1 MIDFQASTFLLQWA
15 TGGLL
20 FLWVSSKTRLIG
32 LGFGWTTRITY
43 LVIAGIGLVV
53 GVMGDTLWLREISNI
68 GLLMATSFALLVSI
82 ARRKAGVKGQ
92 RELRRSRADRVSAML
107 GDRDQIK
114 VSNTVTIKEFP
125 PVLDLI
131 APAIGTFGLI
141 VGAVDAAGS
150 IWLSVART
158 LVGAAF
164 LGAVSNSML
173 LGHWYLVQPG
183 LSRDPIFT
191 LVNWTGLLWLP
202 ELVLLCIPTGMFSVL
217 NGTIDDNYNGLLG
230 WFWVACVLATICL
243 VIVTRMA
250 LKEKEYS
257 AVMAATGLMY
267 LAILTAF
274 GMDLV
279 ARILLDLS
287 LIHI

>member
-1 MIDFQASTFLLQWA
+1 MIDFQPSTFLLQWA

-20 FLWVSSKTRLIG
+20 FLWVSNKTRLIG

-53 GVMGDTLWLREISNI
+53 GVKGDTLWLREISNI
-68 GLLMATSFALLVSI
+68 GLLMATSFAFLVSI

-92 RELRRSRADRVSAML
+92 RELQRSRADRVSAML
-107 GDRDQIK
+107 GDRGQIK
-114 VSNTVTIKEFP
+114 VSNTVTTKEFP

-131 APAIGTFGLI
+131 APVIGTFGLV

-183 LSRDPIFT
+183 LSRNPIFT

-230 WFWVACVLATICL
+230 WFWVACVVATICL

-279 ARILLDLS
+279 ARILLDA
-287 LIHI
+287 

>member
-53 GVMGDTLWLREISNI
+53 GVMGDTLWFREISNI

-92 RELRRSRADRVSAML
+92 RELQRSRADRVSAML

-114 VSNTVTIKEFP
+114 VSNTVATKEFP

-131 APAIGTFGLI
+131 APIIGTFGL
-141 VGAVDAAGS
+141 VAGAVDAAGS

-230 WFWVACVLATICL
+230 WFWVACVVATICL

-279 ARILLDLS
+279 ARILLDA
-287 LIHI
+287 

>member
-1 MIDFQASTFLLQWA
+1 MIDFQPSTFLLQWA

-20 FLWVSSKTRLIG
+20 FLWVSNKTRLIG

-53 GVMGDTLWLREISNI
+53 GVKGDTLWLREISNI

-92 RELRRSRADRVSAML
+92 RELQRSRADRVSAML
-107 GDRDQIK
+107 GDRGEIK
-114 VSNTVTIKEFP
+114 VSNTVTTKEFP

-131 APAIGTFGLI
+131 APVIGTFGLV

-230 WFWVACVLATICL
+230 WFWVACVIATICL

-279 ARILLDLS
+279 ARILLDA
-287 LIHI
+287 

>member
-53 GVMGDTLWLREISNI
+53 GVMGDTLWLREISTI
-68 GLLMATSFALLVSI
+68 GLLMATSFTLLVSI

-92 RELRRSRADRVSAML
+92 RELQRSRADRVSAMV
-107 GDRDQIK
+107 GDRGQIK
-114 VSNTVTIKEFP
+114 VSNTVATKEFP

-131 APAIGTFGLI
+131 APIIGTFGL
-141 VGAVDAAGS
+141 VAGAVDAAGP

-202 ELVLLCIPTGMFSVL
+202 ELVFLCIPTGMFSVL

-279 ARILLDLS
+279 ARILLDA
-287 LIHI
+287 

>member
-53 GVMGDTLWLREISNI
+53 GVMGDTLWFREISNI

-92 RELRRSRADRVSAML
+92 RELQRSRADRVSAML
-107 GDRDQIK
+107 GDRGQIK
-114 VSNTVTIKEFP
+114 VSNTVATKEFP

-131 APAIGTFGLI
+131 APIIGTFGL
-141 VGAVDAAGS
+141 VAGAVDAAGS

-279 ARILLDLS
+279 ARILLDA
-287 LIHI
+287 

>member
-68 GLLMATSFALLVSI
+68 GLLMATSFTLLVSV

-92 RELRRSRADRVSAML
+92 RELQRSRADRVSAML
-107 GDRDQIK
+107 GDRGQIK
-114 VSNTVTIKEFP
+114 VSNTVATKEFP

-131 APAIGTFGLI
+131 APVIGTFGL
-141 VGAVDAAGS
+141 VAGAVDAAGS
-150 IWLSVART
+150 IWLSIART

-230 WFWVACVLATICL
+230 WFWVACVVATICL

-279 ARILLDLS
+279 ARILLDA
-287 LIHI
+287 

>member
-92 RELRRSRADRVSAML
+92 RELQRSRADRVSAML
-107 GDRDQIK
+107 GDRGQIK
-114 VSNTVTIKEFP
+114 VSNTVATKEFP

-131 APAIGTFGLI
+131 APIIGTFGLV
-141 VGAVDAAGS
+141 VGAVDAAGP
-150 IWLSVART
+150 IWLSIART

-230 WFWVACVLATICL
+230 WFWVACVVATICL

-279 ARILLDLS
+279 ARILLDA
-287 LIHI
+287 

>member
-68 GLLMATSFALLVSI
+68 GLLMATSFTLLVSI

-92 RELRRSRADRVSAML
+92 RELQRSRADRVSAML
-107 GDRDQIK
+107 GDRGQIK
-114 VSNTVTIKEFP
+114 VSNTVATKEFP

-131 APAIGTFGLI
+131 APVIGTFGL
-141 VGAVDAAGS
+141 VAGAVDAAGS
-150 IWLSVART
+150 IWLSIART

-230 WFWVACVLATICL
+230 WFWVACVVATICL

-279 ARILLDLS
+279 ARILLDA
-287 LIHI
+287 

>member
-53 GVMGDTLWLREISNI
+53 GVMGDTLWLREISTI
-68 GLLMATSFALLVSI
+68 GLLLATSFALLVSI

-92 RELRRSRADRVSAML
+92 RELQRSRADRVSAMV
-107 GDRDQIK
+107 GDRGQIK
-114 VSNTVTIKEFP
+114 VLNTVATKEFP

-131 APAIGTFGLI
+131 APIIGTFGL
-141 VGAVDAAGS
+141 VAGAVDAAGP

-202 ELVLLCIPTGMFSVL
+202 ELVFLCIPTGMFSVL

-279 ARILLDLS
+279 ARILLDA
-287 LIHI
+287 

>member
-53 GVMGDTLWLREISNI
+53 GLMGDTLWLREISNI

-92 RELRRSRADRVSAML
+92 RELQRSRADRVSAML
-107 GDRDQIK
+107 GDRGRTT
-114 VSNTVTIKEFP
+114 VSNTVATKEFP

-131 APAIGTFGLI
+131 APIIGTFGL
-141 VGAVDAAGS
+141 VAGAVDAAGS

-230 WFWVACVLATICL
+230 WFWVACVVATICL

-279 ARILLDLS
+279 ARILLDA
-287 LIHI
+287 

>member
-202 ELVLLCIPTGMFSVL
+202 ELVFLCIPTGMFSVL

-279 ARILLDLS
+279 ARILLDA
-287 LIHI
+287 

>member
-20 FLWVSSKTRLIG
+20 FLWVSGKTRLIG
-32 LGFGWTTRITY
+32 LGFGWTIRITY
-43 LVIAGIGLVV
+43 LVIAGIGLIV
-53 GVMGDTLWLREISNI
+53 GMMGETLWLREISSI
-68 GLLMATSFALLVSI
+68 GLLTATSFALLVSV
-82 ARRKAGVKGQ
+82 AKRKVGVKGQ
-92 RELRRSRADRVSAML
+92 RELQKERTERVSAML
-107 GDRDQIK
+107 GGREQIN
-114 VSNTVTIKEFP
+114 VADTISTKEFP
-125 PVLDLI
+125 PILDLI
-131 APAIGTFGLI
+131 APAIGTLGLI
-141 VGAVDAAGS
+141 AGAVDAAGS

-191 LVNWTGLLWLP
+191 LVNWTGVLWLP

-230 WFWVACVLATICL
+230 WFWVACVAATICL
-243 VIVTRMA
+243 VGVTKMA

-279 ARILLDLS
+279 AKILLDA
-287 LIHI
+287 

>member
-82 ARRKAGVKGQ
+82 ARRKAGVRGQ
-92 RELRRSRADRVSAML
+92 REIRRFRADRVSAML

-230 WFWVACVLATICL
+230 WFWVACVVATACL

-279 ARILLDLS
+279 ARILLDA
-287 LIHI
+287 

>member
-68 GLLMATSFALLVSI
+68 GLLMATSFTLLVSI

-92 RELRRSRADRVSAML
+92 RELQKSRADRVSAML
-107 GDRDQIK
+107 GDRGQIK
-114 VSNTVTIKEFP
+114 VSNTVATKEFP

-131 APAIGTFGLI
+131 APIIGTFGL
-141 VGAVDAAGS
+141 VAGAVDAAGS

-202 ELVLLCIPTGMFSVL
+202 ELVLLCIPTGIFSVL

-230 WFWVACVLATICL
+230 WFWVACVVATICL

-279 ARILLDLS
+279 ARILLDA
-287 LIHI
+287 

>member
-43 LVIAGIGLVV
+43 LVIAGIGLAV

-68 GLLMATSFALLVSI
+68 GLLMATSFTLLVSI

-92 RELRRSRADRVSAML
+92 RELQKSRADRVSAML

-114 VSNTVTIKEFP
+114 VSNTVATKEFP

-131 APAIGTFGLI
+131 APIIGTFGLV

-150 IWLSVART
+150 IWLSIART

-230 WFWVACVLATICL
+230 WFWVACVVATICL

-267 LAILTAF
+267 LAILTVF

-279 ARILLDLS
+279 ARILLDA
-287 LIHI
+287 

>member
-92 RELRRSRADRVSAML
+92 RELQRSRADRVSAML

-141 VGAVDAAGS
+141 VAAVDAAGS

-279 ARILLDLS
+279 ARILLDA
-287 LIHI
+287 

>member
-43 LVIAGIGLVV
+43 LVIAGIGLVA

-68 GLLMATSFALLVSI
+68 GLLMATSFTLLVSV

-92 RELRRSRADRVSAML
+92 RELQRSRADRVSAML
-107 GDRDQIK
+107 GDRGQIK
-114 VSNTVTIKEFP
+114 VSNTVATKEFP

-131 APAIGTFGLI
+131 APIIGTFGL
-141 VGAVDAAGS
+141 VAGAVDAAGS
-150 IWLSVART
+150 IWLSIART

-230 WFWVACVLATICL
+230 WFWVACVVATICL

-279 ARILLDLS
+279 ARILLDA
-287 LIHI
+287 

>member
-92 RELRRSRADRVSAML
+92 RELRRSRADRVSVML

-141 VGAVDAAGS
+141 VGAVDAAGP

-279 ARILLDLS
+279 ARILLDA
-287 LIHI
+287 

>member
-92 RELRRSRADRVSAML
+92 RELQRSRADRVSAML
-107 GDRDQIK
+107 GDRGQIK
-114 VSNTVTIKEFP
+114 VSNTVTTKEFP

-131 APAIGTFGLI
+131 APVIGTFGLV

-230 WFWVACVLATICL
+230 WFWVACVVATICL

-279 ARILLDLS
+279 ARILLDA
-287 LIHI
+287 

>member
-1 MIDFQASTFLLQWA
+1 MIDFQAPTFLLQWA

-53 GVMGDTLWLREISNI
+53 GVMGSTLWLREISNI
-68 GLLMATSFALLVSI
+68 GLLVATSFALLVSVT
-82 ARRKAGVKGQ
+82 RRKAGVEGQ
-92 RELRRSRADRVSAML
+92 RELKKSRTDRVSAML

-114 VSNTVTIKEFP
+114 VPDIVATKEFP
-125 PVLDLI
+125 PLLDLI
-131 APAIGTFGLI
+131 APVIGTFGLI

-202 ELVLLCIPTGMFSVL
+202 ELILLCLPTGMFSVL

-230 WFWVACVLATICL
+230 WFWVACVAATICL
-243 VIVTRMA
+243 VGVTRMA

-279 ARILLDLS
+279 ARILLDA
-287 LIHI
+287 

>member
-20 FLWVSSKTRLIG
+20 FLWVSGKTRLIG
-32 LGFGWTTRITY
+32 LGYGWTTRITY
-43 LVIAGIGLVV
+43 MAIAGIGLAVAFV
-53 GVMGDTLWLREISNI
+53 GETIWVREISSI
-68 GLLMATSFALLVSI
+68 GLLISTNVALVVSI
-82 ARRKAGVKGQ
+82 FRRKAGVQGQ
-92 RELRRSRADRVSAML
+92 RQLKESRTSRVAAML
-107 GDRDQIK
+107 GNNIQDRTDHAEYQ
-114 VSNTVTIKEFP
+114 KEFP
-125 PVLDLI
+125 PNLDLI
-131 APAIGTFGLI
+131 APCMGAIGL
-141 VGAVDAAGS
+141 VAGAIDAGGPT
-150 IWLSVART
+150 WLSISRT
-158 LVGAAF
+158 LIGAAF

-183 LSRDPIFT
+183 LSREPIFT
-191 LVNWTGLLWLP
+191 LVNWTGILWLP
-202 ELVLLCIPTGMFSVL
+202 ELILLCLPTGMLSVL

-230 WFWVACVLATICL
+230 WFWVACVIATIGL
-243 VIVTRMA
+243 VIVTKMA

-279 ARILLDLS
+279 ARILLDA
-287 LIHI
+287 

>member
-20 FLWVSSKTRLIG
+20 FLWVSGKTRLIG
-32 LGFGWTTRITY
+32 LGYGWTTRITY
-43 LVIAGIGLVV
+43 MAIAGIGLAVAFV
-53 GVMGDTLWLREISNI
+53 GETIWIREISSI
-68 GLLMATSFALLVSI
+68 GLLISTNVALVVSI
-82 ARRKAGVKGQ
+82 FRRKAGVQGQ
-92 RELRRSRADRVSAML
+92 RQLKESRTSRVAAML
-107 GDRDQIK
+107 GNNIQDRTDHAEYQ
-114 VSNTVTIKEFP
+114 KEFP
-125 PVLDLI
+125 PNLDLI
-131 APAIGTFGLI
+131 APCMGAIGLI
-141 VGAVDAAGS
+141 AGAIDAGGPT
-150 IWLSVART
+150 WLSISRT
-158 LVGAAF
+158 LIGAAF

-183 LSRDPIFT
+183 LSREPIFT
-191 LVNWTGLLWLP
+191 LVNWTGILWLP
-202 ELVLLCIPTGMFSVL
+202 ELILLCLPTGMLSVL

-230 WFWVACVLATICL
+230 WFWVACVIATIGL
-243 VIVTRMA
+243 VIVTKMA

-279 ARILLDLS
+279 ARILLDA
-287 LIHI
+287 

>member
-68 GLLMATSFALLVSI
+68 GLLMATSFTLLVSI

-92 RELRRSRADRVSAML
+92 RELQRSRADRVSAML
-107 GDRDQIK
+107 GDRGQIK
-114 VSNTVTIKEFP
+114 VSNTVATKEFP

-131 APAIGTFGLI
+131 APIIGTFGLV

-230 WFWVACVLATICL
+230 WFWVACVVATICL
-243 VIVTRMA
+243 VVVTRMA

-279 ARILLDLS
+279 ARILLDA
-287 LIHI
+287 

>member
-68 GLLMATSFALLVSI
+68 GLLMATSFTLLVSI

-92 RELRRSRADRVSAML
+92 RELQKSRADRVSAML

-114 VSNTVTIKEFP
+114 VSNTVATKEFP

-131 APAIGTFGLI
+131 APVTGTFGLV
-141 VGAVDAAGS
+141 VGAVDAAGP
-150 IWLSVART
+150 IWLSIART

-279 ARILLDLS
+279 ARILLDA
-287 LIHI
+287 

>member
-1 MIDFQASTFLLQWA
+1 MIGSTFYVI
-15 TGGLL
+15 GGLL
-20 FLWVSSKTRLIG
+20 TIK
-32 LGFGWTTRITY
+32 
-43 LVIAGIGLVV
+43 
-53 GVMGDTLWLREISNI
+53 ISNKKNENVTASI
-68 GLLMATSFALLVSI
+68 LIWATIFLVPITAYVEQPWNLNPRIDSI
-82 ARRKAGVKGQ
+82 ISG
-92 RELRRSRADRVSAML
+92 
-107 GDRDQIK
+107 QIK
-114 VSNTVTIKEFP
+114 VSNTVALKEFP

-131 APAIGTFGLI
+131 APIIGTFGL
-141 VGAVDAAGS
+141 VAGAVDAAGS

-183 LSRDPIFT
+183 LSRDPVFT

-230 WFWVACVLATICL
+230 WFWVACVVAAICL

-279 ARILLDLS
+279 ARILLDA
-287 LIHI
+287 

>member
-53 GVMGDTLWLREISNI
+53 GLMGDTLWLREISNI
-68 GLLMATSFALLVSI
+68 GLLMATSFTLLVSI

-92 RELRRSRADRVSAML
+92 RELQRSRADRVSAML
-107 GDRDQIK
+107 GDRGQTT
-114 VSNTVTIKEFP
+114 VSNTVATKEFP

-131 APAIGTFGLI
+131 APIIGTFGL
-141 VGAVDAAGS
+141 VAGAVDAAGS

-230 WFWVACVLATICL
+230 WFWVACVVATICL

-279 ARILLDLS
+279 ARILLDA
-287 LIHI
+287 

>member
-82 ARRKAGVKGQ
+82 ARRKAGVRGQ
-92 RELRRSRADRVSAML
+92 REIRRFRADRVSAML

-114 VSNTVTIKEFP
+114 VSNTVATKEFP

-131 APAIGTFGLI
+131 APIIGTFGL
-141 VGAVDAAGS
+141 VAGAVDAAGS

-279 ARILLDLS
+279 ARILLDA
-287 LIHI
+287 

>member
-68 GLLMATSFALLVSI
+68 GLLMATSFTLLVSI

-92 RELRRSRADRVSAML
+92 RELQKSRADRVSAML

-279 ARILLDLS
+279 ARILLDA
-287 LIHI
+287 

>member
-68 GLLMATSFALLVSI
+68 GLLMATSFTLLVSI

-92 RELRRSRADRVSAML
+92 RELQRSRADRVSAMI

-114 VSNTVTIKEFP
+114 VSNTVATKEFP

-131 APAIGTFGLI
+131 APVTGTFGLV
-141 VGAVDAAGS
+141 VGAVDAAGP
-150 IWLSVART
+150 IWLSIART

-230 WFWVACVLATICL
+230 WFWVACVVATICL

-279 ARILLDLS
+279 ARILLDA
-287 LIHI
+287 

>member
-1 MIDFQASTFLLQWA
+1 MIDFQPSTFLLQWA

-20 FLWVSSKTRLIG
+20 FLWVSNKTRLIG

-53 GVMGDTLWLREISNI
+53 GVKGDTLWLREISNI

-92 RELRRSRADRVSAML
+92 RELQRSRADRVSAML
-107 GDRDQIK
+107 GDRGQIK
-114 VSNTVTIKEFP
+114 VSNTVTTKEFP
-125 PVLDLI
+125 PVLDLT
-131 APAIGTFGLI
+131 APVIGTFGLV

-230 WFWVACVLATICL
+230 WFWVACVVATICL

-279 ARILLDLS
+279 ARILLDA
-287 LIHI
+287 

>member
-20 FLWVSSKTRLIG
+20 FLWVSGKTRLIG
-32 LGFGWTTRITY
+32 LGYGWTTRITY
-43 LVIAGIGLVV
+43 MAIAGIGLAVAFV
-53 GVMGDTLWLREISNI
+53 GETIWVREISSI
-68 GLLMATSFALLVSI
+68 GLLISTNVALVVSI
-82 ARRKAGVKGQ
+82 FRRKAGVQGQ
-92 RELRRSRADRVSAML
+92 RQLKESRTSRVAAML
-107 GDRDQIK
+107 GNNIQDRTDHAEYH
-114 VSNTVTIKEFP
+114 KEFP
-125 PVLDLI
+125 PNLDLI
-131 APAIGTFGLI
+131 APCIGAVGLI
-141 VGAVDAAGS
+141 AGAIDAGGPT
-150 IWLSVART
+150 WLSISRT
-158 LVGAAF
+158 LIGAAF

-183 LSRDPIFT
+183 LSREPIFT
-191 LVNWTGLLWLP
+191 LVNWTGILWLP
-202 ELVLLCIPTGMFSVL
+202 ELILLCLPTGMLSVL

-230 WFWVACVLATICL
+230 WFWVACVVATIGL
-243 VIVTRMA
+243 VIVTKMA

-279 ARILLDLS
+279 ARILLDA
-287 LIHI
+287 

>member
-1 MIDFQASTFLLQWA
+1 MIDFQPSTFLLQWA

-20 FLWVSSKTRLIG
+20 FLWVSNKTRLIG

-53 GVMGDTLWLREISNI
+53 GVKGDTLWLREISNI

-92 RELRRSRADRVSAML
+92 RELQRSRADRVSAML
-107 GDRDQIK
+107 GDRGQIK
-114 VSNTVTIKEFP
+114 VSNTVTTKEFP

-131 APAIGTFGLI
+131 APVIGTFGLV

-230 WFWVACVLATICL
+230 WFWVACVVATICL

-279 ARILLDLS
+279 ARILLDA
-287 LIHI
+287 

>member
-1 MIDFQASTFLLQWA
+1 MQWA

-53 GVMGDTLWLREISNI
+53 GVMGDTLWLREISTI

-92 RELRRSRADRVSAML
+92 RELQRSRADRVSAMV
-107 GDRDQIK
+107 GDRGQIK
-114 VSNTVTIKEFP
+114 VSNTVATKEFP

-131 APAIGTFGLI
+131 APIIGTFGL
-141 VGAVDAAGS
+141 VAGAVDAAGP

-202 ELVLLCIPTGMFSVL
+202 ELVFLCIPTGMFSVL

-279 ARILLDLS
+279 ARILLDA
-287 LIHI
+287 

>member
-82 ARRKAGVKGQ
+82 ARRKAGAKGQ
-92 RELRRSRADRVSAML
+92 RELQRSRAARVSAML
-107 GDRDQIK
+107 GDSGQIK
-114 VSNTVTIKEFP
+114 VSNTVATKEFP

-131 APAIGTFGLI
+131 APIIGTFGL
-141 VGAVDAAGS
+141 VAGAVDAAGP

-230 WFWVACVLATICL
+230 WFWVACVVATICL

-279 ARILLDLS
+279 ARILLDA
-287 LIHI
+287 